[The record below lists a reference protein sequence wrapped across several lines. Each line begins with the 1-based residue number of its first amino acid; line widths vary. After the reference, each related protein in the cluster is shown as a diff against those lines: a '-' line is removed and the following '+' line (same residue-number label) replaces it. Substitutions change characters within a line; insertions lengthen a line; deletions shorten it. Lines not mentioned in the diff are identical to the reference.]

1 MHKSHD
7 RLRAEVRDP
16 IVWGRFVQRP
26 NRFLALVE
34 IEENGET
41 RIEKAHVPDPGR
53 LSELLLPGRRLVMG
67 DVRYRQARKVA
78 AALSA
83 SQHTARP
90 YVVSGDVAC
99 HVMESH
105 DAAICGAA
113 SHEGSQGARK
123 TAFYV
128 LMVDIG
134 GRLVALGSKLAGE
147 LAYKA
152 LRCGAIAEL
161 CGPCDGGEFKVTRE
175 VAFGGSRL
183 DFLVEGQSGGRSWRR
198 FVELK
203 SVSYAEGGVAKFPD
217 APTERGVRHLAEL
230 SRAVADGYKAG
241 VLFLIQRDDVE
252 AFAPFRERDPK
263 FARALSEAAKSGV
276 DICANTCTVDERGMT
291 LGRAV
296 PVILD

>member
-1 MHKSHD
+1 MRELHD

-16 IVWGRFVQRP
+16 IVWGRFVERP

-34 IEENGET
+34 IEQNGKT

-53 LSELLLPGRRLVMG
+53 LRELLLPGRRLVLG
-67 DVRYRQARKVA
+67 DVRHRQA
-78 AALSA
+78 S
-83 SQHTARP
+83 H
-90 YVVSGDVAC
+90 DVA
-99 HVMESH
+99 
-105 DAAICGAA
+105 
-113 SHEGSQGARK
+113 QGGRK

-128 LMVDIG
+128 LMVDAG
-134 GRLVALGSKLAGE
+134 EGLVAIGSKLANE

-152 LRCGAIAEL
+152 LRHGAIPEL
-161 CGPCDGGEFKVTRE
+161 CGPSSDGGFRVTKE
-175 VAFGGSRL
+175 VTFGESRL
-183 DFLVEGQSGGRSWRR
+183 DFLVEAKDGGRSWSR

-203 SVSYAEGGVAKFPD
+203 SVSFSESGIARFPD
-217 APTERGVRHLAEL
+217 APTERGARHLAEL
-230 SRAVADGYKAG
+230 SRAVAEGYRAG
-241 VLFLIQRDDVE
+241 VLFLIQRDDAE

-276 DICANTCTVDERGMT
+276 DICAYTCTVDERGMT